1 MLSPSTTL
9 YIQTKTY
16 SEMKNIVLSLILLLC
31 NPVANALTIDKLFN
45 TYKNQPNY
53 KYEVIKGKSL
63 NSLIDSAPSE
73 LEKEVLQS
81 IKKLIILEKIS
92 EDEQL
97 IDLSANIEKLKDYSL
112 AYSYSLDSS
121 DLAIPL
127 LSSTTSIDS
136 SNNIKIYSKKSSSS
150 EYLNQPLF
158 FFNTGKRALLAYL
171 DGKLNPETTKNLVR
185 LTLNTYFSEAAPT
198 TEKSPLDRINIQMN
212 LYPQEKI
219 HVVTDRDIYCGGD
232 TIWLRAFI
240 VDANSHI
247 QTAMSKYAYI
257 ELLTPFG
264 FANKRVKL
272 MERNGVYAGYIP
284 IDEDIYEG
292 DYTLAA
298 YTTYTEN
305 QGQDYFF
312 RKPLKILAPQSSKYT
327 IDSKFS
333 PTKDGD
339 VKGNFKI
346 RALGNNPINYKVM
359 SWTMPDGNTLEMA
372 HAAKGISRKFN
383 RNKRENIVLVKFG
396 DYGKYFPVEFPSETI
411 DITFYPEGGW
421 LISDKPCTVAFKA
434 TDENGK
440 GVNAS
445 GIIKNSK
452 GEEVVEFNTIH
463 KGMGTTTFIPENGET
478 YTAFFTNP
486 NGNSK
491 SVEIGAPKEG
501 ATGLRYRDNGAKGT
515 FSVAGGEGKDLEL
528 VVALRGAGMLAAP
541 ISASTPLS
549 FDKDNMPEGL
559 YQAFL
564 VSKSDNEVLSE
575 RIFFLGASREANA
588 VSELNSD
595 STAITLNIPQGF
607 GADCSV
613 RITNGNIAKYSS
625 DNNLRTQLML
635 QSELRGRIENP
646 AYYFINHDREAE
658 RNLDL
663 LMMVNGWSRYN
674 LPEAIQGK
682 YEEPKIPLEIGQE
695 ISGQVRSRW
704 NNKPMEGILINAIA
718 PKMNFGTFAETDQD
732 GRFYL
737 NGFDFPEGTSYIFKA
752 MNEKGGLEA
761 NYDIYDD
768 NYPEIETLKNL
779 PAETTEEISD
789 YFKGTRWILLDEVNV
804 QAFKESN
811 DDVYA
816 NFASYSRT
824 ADDMKARGVTTLWQA
839 LKGLGGVSDHA
850 GHLKW
855 RNSELCFYIDGQL
868 FDPRGNATMVYNVA
882 GQPSP
887 WKQHAIPDIIGGSAF
902 YGPTMAEIE
911 TAVPFNSIERIDLVR
926 PEHSKVLGP
935 SYGGPAVV
943 ITTKKGDKVNWARQF
958 ELKDYL
964 PLGYQKHKEYA
975 SPMLSVDTDEYDIQ
989 THPTLLWLP
998 SVKFDENGKSID
1010 LKFPIKP
1017 DYKVIVEG
1025 ISDNGDI
1032 IYEQY

>member
-1 MLSPSTTL
+1 
-9 YIQTKTY
+9 
-16 SEMKNIVLSLILLLC
+16 MKNIVLSLIILLGGL
-31 NPVANALTIDKLFN
+31 VANALTIDKLFN
-45 TYKNQPNY
+45 TYKNQPNIR
-53 KYEVIKGKSL
+53 YEVIKGRRL
-63 NSLIDSAPSE
+63 NSLIDSTTSE
-73 LEKEVLQS
+73 FEKEVLQS
-81 IKKLIILEKIS
+81 IKKLIVLEKIWD
-92 EDEQL
+92 EEQL
-97 IDLSANIEKLKDYSL
+97 YDLSSNIEKLKDYSL
-112 AYSYSLDSS
+112 VLSYSMESS
-121 DLAIPL
+121 DPAIPL
-127 LSSTTSIDS
+127 LSSATGVDS

-150 EYLNQPLF
+150 EYLNRPLF
-158 FFNTGKRALLAYL
+158 FINMGGRELLAYL
-171 DGKLNPETTKNLVR
+171 DGKLKPEVAKDLVK
-185 LTLNTYFSEAAPT
+185 LTLNTYLSEAATT
-198 TEKSPLDRINIQMN
+198 TEKTPLDRINIQLN

-247 QTAMSKYAYI
+247 QTAMSKYAYV

-264 FANKRVKL
+264 YANKRVKL
-272 MERNGVYAGYIP
+272 LERDGVYAGYIP
-284 IDEDIYEG
+284 LDEEIYEG

-298 YTTYTEN
+298 YTAYSEN

-312 RKPLKILAPQSSKYT
+312 RKPLKIVAPQSSKYT
-327 IDSKFS
+327 IDSNFS
-333 PTKDGD
+333 STKDGE

-346 RALGNNPINYKVM
+346 RALANNPINYKVM
-359 SWTMPDGNTLEMA
+359 SWTMPDGDMLEMA
-372 HAAKGISRKFN
+372 HAGKGISRKFN
-383 RNKRENIVLVKFG
+383 KNKDEKVVLIKFG
-396 DYGKYFPVEFPSETI
+396 DYGKYFPVEYPDETI
-411 DITFYPEGGW
+411 DISFFPEGGW
-421 LISDKPCTVAFKA
+421 LIPDQPCTVAFKA

-445 GIIKNSK
+445 GVIKNSK
-452 GEEVVEFNTIH
+452 GEEIVDFHTVHN
-463 KGMGTTTFIPENGET
+463 GMGTTTFIPEVGET
-478 YTAFFTNP
+478 YTAFFTCP
-486 NGNSK
+486 DGNTK
-491 SVEIGAPKEG
+491 TVEIGSPKEG
-501 ATGLRYRDNGAKGT
+501 VAVLRYRDSGSKGT
-515 FSVAGGEGKDLEL
+515 FSVAGGDGKDLEL

-549 FDKDNMPEGL
+549 FEKDEMPEGL
-559 YQAFL
+559 YEAFL
-564 VSKSDNEVLSE
+564 VSKSDNAVLSE
-575 RIFFLGASREANA
+575 RIFFIGSGRQAPV
-588 VSELNSD
+588 VSELSSD
-595 STAITLNIPQGF
+595 STSIQLHLPQGF
-607 GADCSV
+607 EADCTV
-613 RITNGNIAKYSS
+613 RITNGNIAQSNG
-625 DNNLRTQLML
+625 DTNLRTQLML

-646 AYYFINHDREAE
+646 SYYFISNDREAE
-658 RNLDL
+658 RKLDL

-674 LPEAIQGK
+674 LPDAIQGK

-704 NNKPMEGILINAIA
+704 KNKPMEDVLISVIA

-737 NGFDFPEGTSYIFKA
+737 NGFDFPEGTSYILKA

-768 NYPEIETLKNL
+768 SYPEIETLKTL
-779 PAETTEEISD
+779 STETTEDISD

-811 DDVYA
+811 YDVYA

-839 LKGLGGVSDHA
+839 LKGLDGVSNNA

-855 RNSELCFYIDGQL
+855 RNQELCFYIDGQL

-887 WKQHAIPDIIGGSAF
+887 SKRYAIPEKRGGSAF

-911 TAVPFNSIERIDLVR
+911 AAVPFNAIERIDLVR

-935 SYGGPAVV
+935 SYGGSVV
-943 ITTKKGDKVNWARQF
+943 LITTKKGDKKNWARQF

-964 PLGYQKHKEYA
+964 PLGYQEYKEYA
-975 SPMLSVDTDEYDIQ
+975 SPMLSVDTDEYDLQ

-1010 LKFPIKP
+1010 LKFPIQS
-1017 DYKVIVEG
+1017 DYKVIIEG
-1025 ISDNGDI
+1025 ISENGDI